1 MCTVLLR
8 FDPGA
13 PWPLLLA
20 AVRDEFAARAWD
32 PPARHWDGP
41 AARLIGGRDRTA
53 GGTWLALDPDAPA
66 VAAILN
72 GVRRPPP
79 ADGPR
84 PSRGALPL
92 RVLNDDLDLDWSG
105 YDGLHLIRATPSAV
119 DVWSWDGAT
128 LTTTSLDPGD
138 HIIVN
143 EGITGGAADDSD
155 PLVPHFR
162 PLLAAARSPDPVPG
176 LTTAEAWGD
185 WLEVLGGDGLAPT
198 DPRALLV
205 RVEFEGRVY
214 GSTSASLVALG
225 PTAVRYDFCPDPL
238 GRTGWREIAT

>member
-8 FDPGA
+8 FEPGA

-20 AVRDEFAARAWD
+20 AVRDEFAERAWD

-53 GGTWLALDPDAPA
+53 GGTWLAVDPDGPA

-72 GVRRPPP
+72 GVRLPPP
-79 ADGPR
+79 VGGPR

-92 RVLNDDLDLDWSG
+92 RVLDEDLDFSG
-105 YDGLHLIRATPSAV
+105 YDGLHLVRATPTAV

-128 LTTTSLDPGD
+128 LITTRLQPGD
-138 HIIVN
+138 HILVN
-143 EGITGGAADDSD
+143 EGVNAASD

-162 PLLAAARSPDPVPG
+162 PLLAAARSPDPRPG
-176 LTTAEAWGD
+176 LPTSDAWGD
-185 WLEVLGGDGLAPT
+185 WLGVLGGDGLPPT

-205 RVEFEGRVY
+205 QVEFEGRVY

-225 PTAVRYDFCPDPL
+225 QTGVRYDFCPDPL
-238 GRTGWREIAT
+238 GGTGWMEIPT

>member
-20 AVRDEFAARAWD
+20 AVRDEFTERAWD

-41 AARLIGGRDRTA
+41 HARLIGGRDRTA
-53 GGTWLALDPDAPA
+53 GGTWLAVDPDGPA

-72 GVRRPPP
+72 GVRLPPP
-79 ADGPR
+79 TGAPR

-92 RVLNDDLDLDWSG
+92 RVLHEDLDFSA
-105 YDGLHLIRATPSAV
+105 YDGLHLIRATPTAV

-128 LTTTSLDPGD
+128 LTATSLEPGD
-138 HIIVN
+138 HIVVN
-143 EGITGGAADDSD
+143 EGVDASCD

-162 PLLAAARSPDPVPG
+162 PLLAAARSPDPRPG
-176 LTTAEAWGD
+176 LATAEAWGD
-185 WLEVLGGDGLAPT
+185 WVDLLRGDALAPT

-214 GSTSASLVALG
+214 GSTSASLVALS
-225 PTAVRYDFCPDPL
+225 PTGVRYDFCPDPM
-238 GRTGWREIAT
+238 GGTGWRQITT